1 MFCTKYPT
9 VSVINAK
16 RPDGKFVLPN
26 SNKMD
31 TNVIFFGIMAALG
44 YIVLQSLFILGV
56 RVAAKGAVEKLP
68 NGKDKDSEM
77 ILFPIFKYLTR
88 TERTKIYYI
97 DGQFEL
103 LIQKLR
109 VLMPELPLQT
119 EDNHILLPLGD
130 ASRIPVLKELN
141 NILPK
146 IDGKIQVEADDHGVR
161 FFKIDE
167 VFKVNKYLRKPVI
180 QCPICMASY
189 WSVFSY
195 WIPVIYFYGFSF
207 WVVYA
212 GVINICAV
220 ASMNWLLWMRGS
232 AYESQ
237 IMKG

>member
-1 MFCTKYPT
+1 MNT
-9 VSVINAK
+9 SA
-16 RPDGKFVLPN
+16 L
-26 SNKMD
+26 
-31 TNVIFFGIMAALG
+31 FFGIMAALG

-56 RVAAKGAVEKLP
+56 RIAAKGAVEKLP

-77 ILFPIFKYLTR
+77 ILFPLFKYLTR
-88 TERTKIYYI
+88 TTQMKIYYSNE
-97 DGQFEL
+97 QFDL

-109 VLMPELPLQT
+109 VLMPEAMLHT
-119 EDNHILLPLGD
+119 EENSILLPTGD

-146 IDGKIQVEADDHGVR
+146 IDGKIQVDVNDSGVR
-161 FFKIDE
+161 FLKTDE

-195 WIPVIYFYGFSF
+195 WIPIIYFYGFDLL
-207 WVVYA
+207 VVYA

>member
-1 MFCTKYPT
+1 ME
-9 VSVINAK
+9 
-16 RPDGKFVLPN
+16 
-26 SNKMD
+26 
-31 TNVIFFGIMAALG
+31 TNVLFFGIMAALG
-44 YIVLQSLFILGV
+44 YVLLQSLFILGV
-56 RVAAKGAVEKLP
+56 RIAAKGTVEKLP

-77 ILFPIFKYLTR
+77 ILFPLFKYLTR
-88 TERTKIYYI
+88 TKQTKIYYS
-97 DGQFEL
+97 GEQFRL

-109 VLMPELPLQT
+109 LQMPEYRLPA
-119 EDNHILLPLGD
+119 EDDHILLPLDD
-130 ASRIPVLKELN
+130 ASRIPVLKAIN

-146 IDGKIQVEADDHGVR
+146 VDGKIQVETNDHGVR

-195 WIPVIYFYGFSF
+195 WIPVIYCYGFDF
-207 WVVYA
+207 IVVYA

-220 ASMNWLLWMRGS
+220 ACVNWLLWMRGS
-232 AYESQ
+232 AYEAQ

>member
-1 MFCTKYPT
+1 
-9 VSVINAK
+9 
-16 RPDGKFVLPN
+16 
-26 SNKMD
+26 
-31 TNVIFFGIMAALG
+31 MAALG
-44 YIVLQSLFILGV
+44 YVVLQSLFILGV
-56 RVAAKGAVEKLP
+56 RIAAKGAVEKLP

-77 ILFPIFKYLTR
+77 VLFPLFKYLTR
-88 TERTKIYYI
+88 TTQTKIYYS
-97 DGQFEL
+97 DEQFDL
-103 LIQKLR
+103 LIGKLR
-109 VLMPELPLQT
+109 IQMPETPLHTEENSLVLP
-119 EDNHILLPLGD
+119 IGS
-130 ASRIPVLKELN
+130 AARIPVLKELN

-146 IDGKIQVEADDHGVR
+146 IDAKILVEVNDSGVR

-195 WIPVIYFYGFSF
+195 WIPVIYFYGFDF
-207 WVVYA
+207 LVVYA
-212 GVINICAV
+212 GVVNICAV

>member
-1 MFCTKYPT
+1 
-9 VSVINAK
+9 
-16 RPDGKFVLPN
+16 
-26 SNKMD
+26 
-31 TNVIFFGIMAALG
+31 MAALG

-77 ILFPIFKYLTR
+77 ILFPVFKYLTR
-88 TERTKIYYI
+88 TRQTKIYYS
-97 DGQFEL
+97 DDQFDL
-103 LIQKLR
+103 LVRKISI
-109 VLMPELPLQT
+109 LMPEYRLNIR
-119 EDNHILLPLGD
+119 ENSILLPSGD

-146 IDGKIQVEADDHGVR
+146 IDGKIQAEVTDNDIR

-167 VFKVNKYLRKPVI
+167 VFRVNKYLRKPVI

-212 GVINICAV
+212 GVVNICAV